1 MLELL
6 KSLDWEEVASFYT
19 MRVDLHRTAIALM
32 NENRTEE
39 FARLA
44 LGISDPAGNFSAS
57 RHRLGRLVLA
67 RNNNAAGQVFK
78 LARRLRE
85 EEIGWRAPEVIYAAA
100 ISYAKISVGSEIG
113 LLVNPERMWVT
124 NERSVWA
131 SLVVKHDGNM
141 DLVDSEYELYVN
153 DDPNSEMHYSN
164 WAALH
169 AELVGTSMVSLL
181 EKARQSG
188 VSLPSDGETDFLLA
202 DSIASFMYDQS

>member
-1 MLELL
+1 
-6 KSLDWEEVASFYT
+6 
-19 MRVDLHRTAIALM
+19 
-32 NENRTEE
+32 
-39 FARLA
+39 
-44 LGISDPAGNFSAS
+44 
-57 RHRLGRLVLA
+57 
-67 RNNNAAGQVFK
+67 
-78 LARRLRE
+78 
-85 EEIGWRAPEVIYAAA
+85 
-100 ISYAKISVGSEIG
+100 
-113 LLVNPERMWVT
+113 MWVT